1 MRSSLKALRSL
12 ETIKIFC
19 SNENN
24 NTSLCSR
31 SLMTLFFLFFL
42 SLVLLKIIMFLGVK
56 LRKRSKKWQ
65 RKQAAFFSKNR
76 RRDKKVINSQQSS
89 FHTKKKEKNSNHRH
103 FSSWRRVLPPRT
115 TPRSRRYSSR
125 YITKIE
131 VCALHSARAFAFF
144 LFFSLSTEEDRG
156 KSSSTHFVD
165 EITSLTDKL
174 FFSLSLC
181 INIIKITDAW
191 RFPI

>member
-65 RKQAAFFSKNR
+65 KKLACFLFKKQRRKKQ
-76 RRDKKVINSQQSS
+76 RRDKTLINSQQSS
-89 FHTKKKEKNSNHRH
+89 LHTKKKEKNSNHRH
-103 FSSWRRVLPPRT
+103 SSHHGAEFFLLEQRLVHEDIRADT
-115 TPRSRRYSSR
+115 SQRSRCVRYTLR
-125 YITKIE
+125 
-131 VCALHSARAFAFF
+131 ALSLSFY
-144 LFFSLSTEEDRG
+144 FSLSRPRRTAG
-156 KSSSTHFVD
+156 
-165 EITSLTDKL
+165 
-174 FFSLSLC
+174 
-181 INIIKITDAW
+181 IIIIDAF
-191 RFPI
+191 RRRDYISD